1 MKCIIIGGG
10 IAGLTTAVALRQQ
23 GIEAEVYEAAGV
35 LKPVGA
41 GIAIGK
47 NASQVFQKLGLG
59 EMLKS
64 LSIPVQST
72 VVTNNQAVPLQ
83 EPTATNVVAFCIH
96 RAILHDILHDACPPN
111 SVHLNKQLA
120 SFEENENGV
129 IATFQ
134 DGTTAKGDILIGAD
148 GINSVVRKHI
158 APQIQKRY
166 SGQTCWRGVSEF
178 DLSPTFKHN
187 LTELWGGR
195 ARFGLTR
202 IDEKRM
208 YWFAVESKTA
218 ENGKDEPTQIH
229 EKLTTLFK
237 DFHPEINEV
246 IKATPQ
252 AAIHRGDLHD
262 LDKVDYPWHTNKVCV
277 IGDAAHATT
286 PNMGQGAG
294 QGIED
299 GYAIALALSKHAVP
313 LAFQQFQKIRQAK
326 VKSIV
331 DTSWM
336 IGKVAHWENGI
347 ATSLRNFLFKLTP
360 SSVMEKQLS
369 SVLDI
374 SYIEEL

>member
-158 APQIQKRY
+158 VPQIQKRY
-166 SGQTCWRGVSEF
+166 SGQTCWRGVAEF

-218 ENGKDEPTQIH
+218 ENGEDEPTQIH

-262 LDKVDYPWHTNKVCV
+262 LDKVDYPWHTNKVCL

>member
-23 GIEAEVYEAAGV
+23 GINAEVYEAASE

-47 NASQVFQKLGLG
+47 NASQVFQKIGL
-59 EMLKS
+59 EETLKDQ
-64 LSIPVQST
+64 SIPVQT
-72 VVTNNQAVPLQ
+72 TLVTNNQAIPLQ
-83 EPTATNVVAFCIH
+83 QPPETNMVSFCIH
-96 RAILHDILHDACPPN
+96 RAVLHQILCDACPPR
-111 SVHLNKQLA
+111 SIHLDRKLA
-120 SFEENENGV
+120 HVDETSEGITAIFD
-129 IATFQ
+129 
-134 DGTTAKGDILIGAD
+134 DGTTVKADILIGAD
-148 GINSVVRKHI
+148 GINSVVRKQI
-158 APQIQKRY
+158 APQIKKRY
-166 SGQTCWRGVSEF
+166 TGQTCWRGVCEF

-202 IDEKRM
+202 IDKKRM
-208 YWFAVESKTA
+208 YWFAVESKVA
-218 ENGKDEPTQIH
+218 ENEKDKPNQTHQ
-229 EKLTTLFK
+229 KLTTLFK
-237 DFHPEINEV
+237 DFHPEINEI

-252 AAIHRGDLHD
+252 EVIHRADLHD
-262 LDKVDYPWHTNKVCV
+262 LEKVNYQWYTNRICL

-299 GYAIALALSKHAVP
+299 GYAIALALSKHAAP
-313 LAFQQFQKIRQAK
+313 LAFKQFQKIRQKK

-336 IGKVAHWENGI
+336 IGNVAHWENGL
-347 ATSLRNFLFKLTP
+347 ATGLRDFMFKLTP
-360 SSVMEKQLS
+360 SSIMEKQLTS
-369 SVLDI
+369 LLDI
-374 SYIEEL
+374 SYIEKI

>member
-10 IAGLTTAVALRQQ
+10 IAGLTTAIALRQQ
-23 GIEAEVYEAAGV
+23 GIYAEVYEAANE

-47 NASQVFQKLGLG
+47 NASQVFQKLGI
-59 EMLKS
+59 EETLKS
-64 LSIPVQST
+64 QSIPIEAT
-72 VVTNNQAVPLQ
+72 VVTNSQAIPLQ
-83 EPTATNVVAFCIH
+83 RPANTNVVSFCIH
-96 RAILHDILHDACPPN
+96 RAVLHQILSDACLPQ
-111 SVHLNKQLA
+111 SIHLSRKLA
-120 SFEENENGV
+120 RVDETSEGVTAIFE
-129 IATFQ
+129 
-134 DGTTAKGDILIGAD
+134 DGTTVKADILIGAD
-148 GINSVVRKHI
+148 GINSIVRKQI

-166 SGQTCWRGVSEF
+166 TGQTCWRGVCEF

-208 YWFAVESKTA
+208 YWFAVENKVS
-218 ENGKDEPTQIH
+218 ENEKDKSNQVH
-229 EKLTTLFK
+229 QKLTSLFK
-237 DFHPEINEV
+237 DFHPEINEI

-252 AAIHRGDLHD
+252 HTIHRGDLHD
-262 LDKVDYPWHTNKVCV
+262 LEKVNYQWHTNRVCL

-299 GYAIALALSKHAVP
+299 GYAIALSLSKHAAP
-313 LAFQQFQKIRQAK
+313 LAFEQFQKVRQKK

-336 IGKVAHWENGI
+336 VGKIAHWENGI
-347 ATSLRNFLFKLTP
+347 VTALRNFFFKLTP
-360 SSVMEKQLS
+360 AYVMEKQLT

-374 SYIEEL
+374 SYIEKI

>member
-10 IAGLTTAVALRQQ
+10 IAGLTTAVALRQK
-23 GIEAEVYEAAGV
+23 GVEAEVYEAASA

-47 NASQVFQKLGLG
+47 NASQVFQKLGL
-59 EMLKS
+59 EEKLKS
-64 LSIPVQST
+64 PSIPVQST

-83 EPTATNVVAFCIH
+83 EPTATNVVSFCIH
-96 RAILHDILHDACPPN
+96 RAILHDILHNACAPN
-111 SVHLNKQLA
+111 SVHLNKRLA

-129 IATFQ
+129 MATFQ

-166 SGQTCWRGVSEF
+166 SSQTCWRGVCEF
-178 DLSPTFKHN
+178 DLSPTFKNN
-187 LTELWGGR
+187 LTEMWGGR
-195 ARFGLTR
+195 GRFGLTR

-208 YWFAVESKTA
+208 YWFAVESKVA
-218 ENGKDEPTQIH
+218 ENGKDDQTQIH
-229 EKLTTLFK
+229 QKLTALFK
-237 DFHPEINEV
+237 DFHPEINEI

-252 AAIHRGDLHD
+252 TAIHRGDLHD
-262 LDKVDYPWHTNKVCV
+262 LEKVNYPWHTNKVCL

-299 GYAIALALSKHAVP
+299 GYAIALALSKHTAP
-313 LAFQQFQKIRQAK
+313 LAFERFQKVRQAK
-326 VKSIV
+326 VRSIV

-336 IGKVAHWENGI
+336 IGKVAHWENSV
-347 ATSLRNFLFKLTP
+347 ATSLRDFMFKLTP
-360 SSVMEKQLS
+360 SSVMEKQLT

-374 SYIEEL
+374 SYIEDI